1 MSAFS
6 RHQREIGG
14 VVSAPP
20 RRRWAGSSR
29 PRPIIGVESRR
40 LAHHVRS
47 ARAGDRWGRIDP
59 TKTDV
64 SGPLSQTLGTR
75 WVRFETPR
83 AIIGVESRRLDHHAR
98 SAPSGDRWGRVDSTK
113 TGVSGPLSQAFG
125 TRWGAGRDDPPHH
138 RGRVE
143 TTRLSCA
150 SGPAGRSVGSS
161 RPHRQDRRRQASE
174 SGLWDAASGPGG
186 RSVGSSRPHQ
196 NRRQRAS
203 ESGLWYAVGQVET
216 TRPIIVPHHHR
227 QDAPSIMCMSFAFSR
242 TVLRG
247 QGTTPNVGY

>member
-83 AIIGVESRRLDHHAR
+83 AIIGVESRRLAYHVRPAR
-98 SAPSGDRWGRVDSTK
+98 PGDPWGRLDPTAK
-113 TGVSGPLSQAFG
+113 TGGGRPPSRAFGTRRPARAGDPWGRLDPTKIGASGPLSQAFG
-125 TRWGAGRDDPPHH
+125 TRWDRSRRPVPS
-138 RGRVE
+138 
-143 TTRLSCA
+143 SC
-150 SGPAGRSVGSS
+150 
-161 RPHRQDRRRQASE
+161 
-174 SGLWDAASGPGG
+174 
-186 RSVGSSRPHQ
+186 
-196 NRRQRAS
+196 
-203 ESGLWYAVGQVET
+203 
-216 TRPIIVPHHHR
+216 PIIIVKTPR
-227 QDAPSIMCMSFAFSR
+227 PSC
-242 TVLRG
+242 V
-247 QGTTPNVGY
+247 